1 MNVKSL
7 GQLLINAL
15 GSTRTHN
22 RFVALGIFLGWYT
35 WPAELQSREQFEA
48 DLASSQPLVV
58 AIVGFLIDLFLFYV
72 IWSINRQK
80 RKVELEVKKTAHE
93 LKKISMVI
101 EQNPNSVVITN
112 ANAEIEY
119 VNDAAMQATGYS
131 RDEIIGKNP
140 KIFKSGKTDPILYQ
154 QLWSNL
160 VHGKTWQGEFINKR
174 KNGEFYDEYVVISP
188 IKQPDGKISHFVCEK
203 QDITERKKLQKS
215 RDDYL
220 ILLQNIIESSEDAI
234 RIKDSS
240 LQTVLSNSKF
250 ANIVRMPITELL
262 GKTDAESGCLNKLFG
277 LNSSINLE
285 EVEKDEHKVLDGQT
299 VRSLW
304 EVNDNKAGILYF
316 DMLKQPIWD
325 NSKKIVGVLSISR
338 DITERRNMELAL
350 KEAKELAEKNANS
363 KSEFLANMSHEI
375 RTPMNAIIGFAELG
389 KEESDPCCQREYFD
403 NILLSALH
411 LLNIINDILD
421 FSKIEAGKLN
431 LEFAEFEVGK
441 LVSEIHQTLRFAA
454 IKKGLDFKIELP
466 DCLPIFIYGDRL
478 RLFQILL
485 NLLNNAMKFT
495 IQGSIKLHISIVSDT
510 ASKIELRFA
519 VIDTGIGM
527 TKEQQCHLFQAFCQA
542 HASTSR
548 LYGGTGL
555 GLAISQSLAKKF
567 GSNITVIS
575 ELGKGSEFSFT
586 IQFDRAIGNSSKP
599 CKAPISTNSKDLG
612 GLQVLVVDDNS
623 INQKVVSTMLKKLN
637 AVATTADNGEI
648 AVQMIKAHPE
658 KFKVVLMDIQ
668 MPVLDGYTATD
679 KIRNELGLKNLVI
692 IAQTA
697 KAFREEQ
704 DKCIAAGMNDYLS
717 KPVTME
723 RLYNTLNKY
732 LNLI

>member
-1 MNVKSL
+1 
-7 GQLLINAL
+7 
-15 GSTRTHN
+15 
-22 RFVALGIFLGWYT
+22 
-35 WPAELQSREQFEA
+35 
-48 DLASSQPLVV
+48 
-58 AIVGFLIDLFLFYV
+58 
-72 IWSINRQK
+72 
-80 RKVELEVKKTAHE
+80 
-93 LKKISMVI
+93 
-101 EQNPNSVVITN
+101 
-112 ANAEIEY
+112 
-119 VNDAAMQATGYS
+119 
-131 RDEIIGKNP
+131 
-140 KIFKSGKTDPILYQ
+140 
-154 QLWSNL
+154 
-160 VHGKTWQGEFINKR
+160 
-174 KNGEFYDEYVVISP
+174 
-188 IKQPDGKISHFVCEK
+188 
-203 QDITERKKLQKS
+203 
-215 RDDYL
+215 
-220 ILLQNIIESSEDAI
+220 
-234 RIKDSS
+234 
-240 LQTVLSNSKF
+240 
-250 ANIVRMPITELL
+250 
-262 GKTDAESGCLNKLFG
+262 
-277 LNSSINLE
+277 
-285 EVEKDEHKVLDGQT
+285 
-299 VRSLW
+299 
-304 EVNDNKAGILYF
+304 
-316 DMLKQPIWD
+316 
-325 NSKKIVGVLSISR
+325 
-338 DITERRNMELAL
+338 MELAL
-350 KEAKELAEKNANS
+350 KESKELAEKNANS

-403 NILLSALH
+403 NIHLSALH

-648 AVQMIKAHPE
+648 AVQLIKAHPE